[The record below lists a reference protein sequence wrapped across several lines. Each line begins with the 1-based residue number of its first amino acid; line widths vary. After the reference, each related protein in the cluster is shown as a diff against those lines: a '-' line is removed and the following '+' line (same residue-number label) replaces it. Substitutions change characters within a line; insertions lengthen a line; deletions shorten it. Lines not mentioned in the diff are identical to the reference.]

1 MLFNSL
7 PPLPESVI
15 REESKIYL
23 NPDFNNFIESGF
35 YKLHAPTGFAS
46 ITVNGHSPVVD
57 SNDCYCSL
65 MVQAI
70 KVSSSVSYISQLV
83 TFYSDLSVYY
93 RSFTGSSWTE
103 WKKVAGSNIITS
115 DVGNAFLKSD
125 GTWDKPL
132 IVSGTLTLP
141 ASNWDSETNTQT
153 LSVSV
158 DTSRRNS
165 IDVAPESL
173 EAWTACSVYAIEET
187 AFSITF
193 KCTYKPNVD
202 LKFNLSS
209 FII

>member
-15 REESKIYL
+15 REDSKIHID
-23 NPDFNNFIESGF
+23 PDFNNFTESGF
-35 YKLHAPTGFAS
+35 YNLHAPTGFVS
-46 ITVNGHSPVVD
+46 ISNNGHSPVID
-57 SNDCYCSL
+57 SNECYCSL
-65 MVQAI
+65 IVQSI
-70 KVSSSVSYISQLV
+70 RVSSSVLYISQLA
-83 TFYSDLSVYY
+83 TFFSDLSVYY
-93 RSFTGSSWTE
+93 RSFTGSTWSD
-103 WKKVAGSNIITS
+103 WKKIAGANITSS
-115 DVGNAFLKSD
+115 DVGNVFLKSD
-125 GTWDKPL
+125 GSWDKPL

-158 DTSRRNS
+158 DTTRRNS

-187 AFSITF
+187 QFSITF
-193 KCTYKPNVD
+193 KCAYKPNVD

-209 FII
+209 FIM

>member
-1 MLFNSL
+1 MLLNSL

-15 REESKIYL
+15 REDIQIYL
-23 NPDFNNFIESGF
+23 NPDFNDFTESGF
-35 YKLHAPTGFAS
+35 YKLRATNGFAS
-46 ITVNGHSPVVD
+46 ITDNGHSPVVD

-83 TFYSDLSVYY
+83 TFYSDLCVYY
-93 RSFTGSSWTE
+93 RSFNGSYWSD
-103 WKKVAGSNIITS
+103 WKKVAGSNITTS

-141 ASNWDSETNTQT
+141 ASNWDAETNTQT

-158 DTSRRNS
+158 DTTRRNS

-187 AFSITF
+187 DYSLTF